1 MKKSILGLA
10 LTLTSAL
17 SFACHIDPIGY
28 CKETGKSYFITRVF
42 NPNSFYEFRVTGTT
56 DVILTFTTGNIVAD
70 SIISLG
76 IEPGVGVEFRYKWTD
91 KSYWTSDWDNQVYS
105 TSNTYAG
112 CGALPVRISNFYV
125 QKRNNSTVISFDAGN
140 ETDIKLYNIKA
151 SVDGKDWVQ
160 IGSIKATGARHY
172 SIPISAGLVA
182 SFIPLMLL
190 FVNKKK
196 WAVLASIAL
205 VIVFYSCKKEAIEKQ
220 NKDYKF
226 FQIESVDNSGV
237 NILSEIKTL

>member
-10 LTLTSAL
+10 LALLTSAL
-17 SFACHIDPIGY
+17 SFACTIIGIGD
-28 CKETGKSYFITRVF
+28 CSGKSYFITHNF
-42 NPNSFYEFRVTGTT
+42 NPNSIYKFWVTGTSDT
-56 DVILTFTTGNIVAD
+56 LLTFTTGVNVSD
-70 SIISLG
+70 SIFSLPVDAG
-76 IEPGVGVEFRYKWTD
+76 ASIEMAYNYIG
-91 KSYWTSDWDNQVYS
+91 SDFIEHYNPAIAANYE
-105 TSNTYAG
+105 YAG

-140 ETDIKLYNIKA
+140 ETNIKFYNIKA

-205 VIVFYSCKKEAIEKQ
+205 IIVFYSCKKEAIEKQ

-237 NILSEIKTL
+237 GNLSEIKTL